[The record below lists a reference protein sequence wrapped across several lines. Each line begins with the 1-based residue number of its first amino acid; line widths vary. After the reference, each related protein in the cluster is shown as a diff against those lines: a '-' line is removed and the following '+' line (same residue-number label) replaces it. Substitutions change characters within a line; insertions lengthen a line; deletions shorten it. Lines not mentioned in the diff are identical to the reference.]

1 MGFVDLVW
9 ILLDFGIFT
18 GFDLN
23 LKWWVQTL
31 KKNLIV
37 FFIFIFS
44 SSLGSYDFYFCGAS
58 FLSYEIFLR
67 FSMYCESLVL
77 LCLLF
82 F

>member
-44 SSLGSYDFYFCGAS
+44 SSLGSYDFYFGS
-58 FLSYEIFLR
+58 KS
-67 FSMYCESLVL
+67 
-77 LCLLF
+77 
-82 F
+82 